1 MKKFELTT
9 EFITNALGKKLF
21 RIKALVEFG
30 SVKAGELGG
39 YAEKEE
45 NISQDGN
52 AWVSG
57 DAKVFG
63 NAWVSDDACVYGDAK
78 VFGNAWV
85 SGDAWVHGNAKVF
98 GNAEVYGDTEVSG
111 DALVYGNAKVSDNVR
126 VSGNAKVF
134 GNAEVY
140 GDTEVSGD
148 AKVSDNAEVS
158 GDAKVSDNAEV
169 SGDAKVSDN
178 AEVSGDADYALVKG
192 FGTEFRYTTFYRDK
206 NKKIMVNCG
215 CFHGDLEA
223 FRKQVKETRSGK
235 IAKEYLMIADL
246 MEYHFTSEDSSDE

>member
-57 DAKVFG
+57 DAR
-63 NAWVSDDACVYGDAK
+63 VY
-78 VFGNAWV
+78 GNAWV
-85 SGDAWVHGNAKVF
+85 SGDAR
-98 GNAEVYGDTEVSG
+98 VYGDAWVH
-111 DALVYGNAKVSDNVR
+111 
-126 VSGNAKVF
+126 GNAKVF

-158 GDAKVSDNAEV
+158 GDA
-169 SGDAKVSDN
+169 
-178 AEVSGDADYALVKG
+178 DYALVKG
-192 FGTEFRYTTFYRDK
+192 FGAEFRCTTFYRDK

-246 MEYHFTSEDSSDE
+246 MEYHFTSEGSNNE

>member
-52 AWVSG
+52 AWVSDDACVYGDAKVFGNAWVSDDACVYGDAKVYGNAWVSDDACVYG

-85 SGDAWVHGNAKVF
+85 SDDAC
-98 GNAEVYGDTEVSG
+98 VY
-111 DALVYGNAKVSDNVR
+111 
-126 VSGNAKVF
+126 
-134 GNAEVY
+134 
-140 GDTEVSGD
+140 
-148 AKVSDNAEVS
+148 
-158 GDAKVSDNAEV
+158 
-169 SGDAKVSDN
+169 GDAKVSDN

-192 FGTEFRYTTFYRDK
+192 FGTEFRCTTFYRDK

-246 MEYHFTSEDSSDE
+246 MEYHFASEDSSDE

>member
-52 AWVSG
+52 AWVS
-57 DAKVFG
+57 
-63 NAWVSDDACVYGDAK
+63 DDACVYGDAK

-85 SGDAWVHGNAKVF
+85 YGNAWVHGNAKV
-98 GNAEVYGDTEVSG
+98 Y
-111 DALVYGNAKVSDNVR
+111 
-126 VSGNAKVF
+126 
-134 GNAEVY
+134 
-140 GDTEVSGD
+140 GD
-148 AKVSDNAEVS
+148 AKVSDNAKVFGDAKVY
-158 GDAKVSDNAEV
+158 GDAKVSGDAWV
-169 SGDAKVSDN
+169 SDDAKVSDN

-192 FGTEFRYTTFYRDK
+192 FGTEFRCTTFYRDK

-246 MEYHFTSEDSSDE
+246 MEYHFASEDSSDE

>member
-1 MKKFELTT
+1 MEAKKGRREMKKFELTT

-57 DAKVFG
+57 DARVYG
-63 NAWVSDDACVYGDAK
+63 NARVSGDARVYGDA
-78 VFGNAWV
+78 WV
-85 SGDAWVHGNAKVF
+85 SGDARVYGDAWVHGNAKV
-98 GNAEVYGDTEVSG
+98 
-111 DALVYGNAKVSDNVR
+111 SD
-126 VSGNAKVF
+126 NAKVF

-158 GDAKVSDNAEV
+158 GDT
-169 SGDAKVSDN
+169 
-178 AEVSGDADYALVKG
+178 DYALVKG
-192 FGTEFRYTTFYRDK
+192 FGAEFRCTTFYRDK

-246 MEYHFTSEDSSDE
+246 MEYHFTSEGSNNE

>member
-52 AWVSG
+52 AWVYG
-57 DAKVFG
+57 
-63 NAWVSDDACVYGDAK
+63 DACVY
-78 VFGNAWV
+78 
-85 SGDAWVHGNAKVF
+85 
-98 GNAEVYGDTEVSG
+98 
-111 DALVYGNAKVSDNVR
+111 
-126 VSGNAKVF
+126 
-134 GNAEVY
+134 
-140 GDTEVSGD
+140 
-148 AKVSDNAEVS
+148 
-158 GDAKVSDNAEV
+158 
-169 SGDAKVSDN
+169 GDAKVSDN

-192 FGTEFRYTTFYRDK
+192 FGTEFRCTTFYRDK

-246 MEYHFTSEDSSDE
+246 MEYHFASEDSSDE

>member
-1 MKKFELTT
+1 MEAKKGRREMKKFELTT

-57 DAKVFG
+57 DAR
-63 NAWVSDDACVYGDAK
+63 VY
-78 VFGNAWV
+78 GNAWV
-85 SGDAWVHGNAKVF
+85 SGDAR
-98 GNAEVYGDTEVSG
+98 VYGDAWVH
-111 DALVYGNAKVSDNVR
+111 
-126 VSGNAKVF
+126 GNAKVF

-158 GDAKVSDNAEV
+158 GDA
-169 SGDAKVSDN
+169 
-178 AEVSGDADYALVKG
+178 DYALVKG
-192 FGTEFRYTTFYRDK
+192 FGTEFRCTTFYRDK

>member
-111 DALVYGNAKVSDNVR
+111 DALVYGNAKVSDN
-126 VSGNAKVF
+126 
-134 GNAEVY
+134 
-140 GDTEVSGD
+140 
-148 AKVSDNAEVS
+148 
-158 GDAKVSDNAEV
+158 
-169 SGDAKVSDN
+169 